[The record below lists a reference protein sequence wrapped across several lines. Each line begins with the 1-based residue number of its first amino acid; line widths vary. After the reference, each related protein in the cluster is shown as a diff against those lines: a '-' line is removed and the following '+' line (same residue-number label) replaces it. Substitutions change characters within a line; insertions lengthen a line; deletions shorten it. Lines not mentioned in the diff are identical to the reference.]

1 MKENILKIFN
11 NTRNRFIEL
20 HGVNIEIKSI
30 PMCLATMNCRP
41 HIASFLFPWGKHNYI
56 ISVNSRKNFGRY
68 SIPVESLSNE
78 VLAGWFGHELS
89 HVVQYEKMSLI
100 ELIAFPFKY
109 FFNLDFRKNFEIE
122 ATHIAR
128 GIGFGNELSEVEK
141 FLRSDRRVN
150 KKYQE
155 RFKRFYILD

>member
-1 MKENILKIFN
+1 MFKKIFN
-11 NTRNRFIEL
+11 NTRSRFVEL
-20 HGVNIEIKSI
+20 HNVNIEIVFT
-30 PMCLATMNCRP
+30 PMFLSTMNCRP
-41 HIASFLFPWGKHNYI
+41 RLASLVFPWRKRRYI

-68 SIPVESLSNE
+68 SIPVESLSDE

-128 GIGFGNELSEVEK
+128 EIGFGNELSEVEK
-141 FLRSDRRVN
+141 FLRNDRRVN

-155 RFKRFYILD
+155 RFRRFYILD